1 MQNLAPST
9 ILWCQAEVIAESLIK
24 NLYINILSLKSRKFK
39 KIEKMDDFSFE
50 DAGDQ
55 LDDDITEAIRLSL
68 AEATDQTVPSPHF
81 ATKTF
86 NQGKYV
92 RIYNFW
98 RSENLESKL

>member
-1 MQNLAPST
+1 
-9 ILWCQAEVIAESLIK
+9 
-24 NLYINILSLKSRKFK
+24 
-39 KIEKMDDFSFE
+39 MDDFSFE

-68 AEATDQTVPSPHF
+68 AEATAPSPHF
-81 ATKTF
+81 ATKAL

>member
-1 MQNLAPST
+1 
-9 ILWCQAEVIAESLIK
+9 
-24 NLYINILSLKSRKFK
+24 
-39 KIEKMDDFSFE
+39 MDDFSFE

-68 AEATDQTVPSPHF
+68 AEATSPHF
-81 ATKTF
+81 ATKTL